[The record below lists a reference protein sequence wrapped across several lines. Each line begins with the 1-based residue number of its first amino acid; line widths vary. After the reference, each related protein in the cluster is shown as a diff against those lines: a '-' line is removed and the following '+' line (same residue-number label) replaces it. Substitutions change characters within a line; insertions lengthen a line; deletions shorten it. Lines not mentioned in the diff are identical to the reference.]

1 MVGEQLGAI
10 PHRYPHATADL
21 VFGGVRR
28 QAQYAAKGATKE
40 VLDCGHTNRGYAGGG
55 LPSSTASMTLAISQ
69 LTASVAV
76 APSTPHTPT
85 SRS

>member
-1 MVGEQLGAI
+1 MVGEQLDTIA
-10 PHRYPHATADL
+10 HRYPHAAVHL

-28 QAQYAAKGATKE
+28 QAQQAANGATEE

-55 LPSSTASMTLAISQ
+55 LPSSTASMSLAISQ

-76 APSTPHTPT
+76 APSTPQTPT